1 MNNDLSLVIK
11 NYSNE
16 KDRKNPSPATLDIK
30 TIGIGIQ
37 LKNII
42 MEELP

>member
-1 MNNDLSLVIK
+1 MNNDLSIVIK
-11 NYSNE
+11 NYSKE
-16 KDRKNPSPATLDIK
+16 RERKNPSPATLDIK

-42 MEELP
+42 LEELP